1 MFTALQE
8 AIEQEQENIVLVFI
22 LGLSEKVALFS
33 FEKYQIVSQN
43 FIREQAAAA
52 QLSELVSLYCNV
64 EDRVTLGKSVKAVT
78 VVSRLNQTD
87 DTLEEEEKEEEE
99 EVRGERLR
107 MRVRIPITVD
117 AGGKKDNLTY
127 F

>member
-1 MFTALQE
+1 MFTALQD
-8 AIEQEQENIVLVFI
+8 AIEQEQENTVLVFI
-22 LGLSEKVALFS
+22 LGLSES
-33 FEKYQIVSQN
+33 FLLKSSKAVSQN

-87 DTLEEEEKEEEE
+87 DTLEEEEKKGEEKE
-99 EVRGERLR
+99 EVGGERLR
-107 MRVRIPITVD
+107 MRVGTR
-117 AGGKKDNLTY
+117 GSHHS
-127 F
+127 

>member
-1 MFTALQE
+1 M
-8 AIEQEQENIVLVFI
+8 
-22 LGLSEKVALFS
+22 
-33 FEKYQIVSQN
+33 SQN

-87 DTLEEEEKEEEE
+87 DTLEEEEKKEGEREEKE
-99 EVRGERLR
+99 EVGGERLR